1 MKKIISIFAAVA
13 LALGVAGCSN
23 DGSSLFYNDLHDAV
37 VSPLYIEGDI
47 VESRTALTM
56 LSNTEQE
63 FKFTYKNTMSSW
75 GGGKG
80 VANFK
85 IVRDSSGWLKDWG
98 AEKDTTVNLV
108 VNADY
113 TNLAAR
119 DAANDN
125 PGNIVLKDLAE
136 NQEYVLKVNY
146 NAVAGTV
153 ALKCEGKVVSY
164 PELKVVFVSDDG
176 KVGFKEETIPM
187 TRTDKTFKYVFTP
200 KEEDTLYFYIS
211 DGNYLYWGNDGK
223 ILPAKLDLDND
234 TDKLS
239 AVTIEKNNEG
249 VIPAY
254 SISVDVAELP
264 EISISAGVD
273 DTSILGRYG
282 VIGITDWD
290 NVYKLTKEEDGLYSF
305 EFTNTGSEVSFALT
319 EIANKW
325 KTRFFMGNSGADY
338 QQGDV
343 VDVVDDAT
351 AVKYGEELNY
361 APIVYYTSNPGLG
374 GKNIKVIGLPYTT
387 GHKMKLYF
395 KVVNEAEKKVSVA
408 CIAADD
414 TVPAGDYDK
423 SNFDSCYKL
432 NNITH
437 VRSSA
442 GDKEITWGSKESD
455 GSYIGTVEFP
465 VGTNIGDWGNNCLE
479 FGVTGNDGWNK
490 KYVGAT
496 ITENGAYVELT
507 PGNGSN
513 NKCTTIVSGTTTKKV
528 TIYIKSTADK
538 LHAKIVTE

>member
-176 KVGFKEETIPM
+176 KGGFKEETIPM

-211 DGNYLYWGNDGK
+211 DGNYLYWDKDGK
-223 ILPAKLDLDND
+223 ILTEKLDLEKNS
-234 TDKLS
+234 DKLS
-239 AVTIEKNNEG
+239 EVTIEKNNEG

-254 SISVDVAELP
+254 SISVDVAALP

-273 DTSILGRYG
+273 DTSILGRADIFG
-282 VIGITDWD
+282 AMFGWSAS
-290 NVYKLTKEEDGLYSF
+290 KLTRIDESTYEV
-305 EFTNTGSEVSFALT
+305 EFTAEEPSSEYAIREKAGSWSVGRWFTGSAGDAEHPATDKMAEPAVAG
-319 EIANKW
+319 KD
-325 KTRFFMGNSGADY
+325 KNSA
-338 QQGDV
+338 
-343 VDVVDDAT
+343 
-351 AVKYGEELNY
+351 EEFEL
-361 APIVYYTSNPGLG
+361 VYYKGDAGTAGTNA
-374 GKNIKVIGLPYTT
+374 KIIGLPYKP
-387 GHKMKLYF
+387 GYVFVMQF
-395 KVVNEAEKKVSVA
+395 KIKDASKKEITVKVYPKDGQTIAPSDWEKPSVINLEGYGARGLNGKWGDDDLDPSVIGFTKQSNGDYTLDFVASGAESDFKIANVSWTA
-408 CIAADD
+408 YPLDDQGNCQNIAADG
-414 TVPAGDYDK
+414 TPVKFYKGDSGM
-423 SNFDSCYKL
+423 SNPKL
-432 NNITH
+432 
-437 VRSSA
+437 
-442 GDKEITWGSKESD
+442 
-455 GSYIGTVEFP
+455 
-465 VGTNIGDWGNNCLE
+465 
-479 FGVTGNDGWNK
+479 TGM
-490 KYVGAT
+490 
-496 ITENGAYVELT
+496 ENGKSYKMTVT
-507 PGNGSN
+507 PSEDYITV
-513 NKCTTIVSGTTTKKV
+513 KVS
-528 TIYIKSTADK
+528 
-538 LHAKIVTE
+538 KIN

>member
-47 VESRTALTM
+47 ASPRTALTM

-63 FKFTYKNTMSSW
+63 FKFTYKNDMSAW

-119 DAANDN
+119 DATNDN
-125 PGNIVLKDLAE
+125 PGNIVIKDLAE

-176 KVGFKEETIPM
+176 KGGFKEETIPM

-200 KEEDTLYFYIS
+200 KEEDILYFYIS
-211 DGNYLYWGNDGK
+211 DGNYLYWDRDGK
-223 ILPAKLDLDND
+223 ILTEKLDLEKNSN
-234 TDKLS
+234 KLS
-239 AVTIEKNNEG
+239 EVTIEKNNEG

-254 SISVDVAELP
+254 SISVDVAALP

-273 DTSILGRYG
+273 DTSILGRADIIGAMFEWNASKLTRIDESTYEVEFTANESSYEYDIREKAGSWSVGRWFTGSAGDAEHPATDKMAEPAVAGKDKNSAEEFELVYYKGDPGITGTNAKITGLPYKAGYVFVMQFKIKDASKKEITVKVYPKDGQTIAPSDWEKPSVINLEGYG
-282 VIGITDWD
+282 ARGLNDKWGDADLDPSVIGF
-290 NVYKLTKEEDGLYSF
+290 TKQSNGDYTLDFVASGAES
-305 EFTNTGSEVSFALT
+305 EFK
-319 EIANKW
+319 IANVSW
-325 KTRFFMGNSGADY
+325 TAY
-338 QQGDV
+338 P
-343 VDVVDDAT
+343 VDDQGQCQDMAADGI
-351 AVKYGEELNY
+351 AVKYYKGDSGM
-361 APIVYYTSNPGLG
+361 SNPKLNGMAT
-374 GKNIKVIGLPYTT
+374 GKSYRMTVTPSEDYITV
-387 GHKMKLYF
+387 
-395 KVVNEAEKKVSVA
+395 KVS
-408 CIAADD
+408 
-414 TVPAGDYDK
+414 
-423 SNFDSCYKL
+423 
-432 NNITH
+432 
-437 VRSSA
+437 
-442 GDKEITWGSKESD
+442 EI
-455 GSYIGTVEFP
+455 
-465 VGTNIGDWGNNCLE
+465 N
-479 FGVTGNDGWNK
+479 
-490 KYVGAT
+490 
-496 ITENGAYVELT
+496 
-507 PGNGSN
+507 
-513 NKCTTIVSGTTTKKV
+513 
-528 TIYIKSTADK
+528 
-538 LHAKIVTE
+538 

>member
-47 VESRTALTM
+47 ASPRTALTM

-63 FKFTYKNTMSSW
+63 FKFTYKNDMSAW

-119 DAANDN
+119 DATNDN
-125 PGNIVLKDLAE
+125 PGNIVIKDLAE

-176 KVGFKEETIPM
+176 KGGFKEETIPM

-211 DGNYLYWGNDGK
+211 DGNYLYWDKDGK
-223 ILPAKLDLDND
+223 ILTEKLDLEKNS
-234 TDKLS
+234 DKLS
-239 AVTIEKNNEG
+239 EVTIEKNNEG

-254 SISVDVAELP
+254 SISVDVAALP

-273 DTSILGRYG
+273 DTSILGRADI
-282 VIGITDWD
+282 IGAMFGWTAS
-290 NVYKLTKEEDGLYSF
+290 KLTRIDESTYEV
-305 EFTNTGSEVSFALT
+305 EFTANESSYEYDIREKAGSWSVGRWFTGSAGDAEHPATDKMAEPAVAG
-319 EIANKW
+319 KD
-325 KTRFFMGNSGADY
+325 KNSA
-338 QQGDV
+338 
-343 VDVVDDAT
+343 
-351 AVKYGEELNY
+351 EEFEL
-361 APIVYYTSNPGLG
+361 VYYKGDPGMSG
-374 GKNIKVIGLPYTT
+374 TNAKITGLPYKT
-387 GHKMKLYF
+387 GYVFVMQF
-395 KVVNEAEKKVSVA
+395 KIKDASKKEITVKVYPKDGQTIAPSDWEKPSVINLEGYGARGLNGKWGDDDLAPSVIGFTKQSNGDYTLDFIASGAESAFKIANVSWTA
-408 CIAADD
+408 YPLDDQGNCQNIAADG
-414 TVPAGDYDK
+414 TSVKFYKGD
-423 SNFDSCYKL
+423 SGM
-432 NNITH
+432 NN
-437 VRSSA
+437 
-442 GDKEITWGSKESD
+442 
-455 GSYIGTVEFP
+455 P
-465 VGTNIGDWGNNCLE
+465 NL
-479 FGVTGNDGWNK
+479 TGM
-490 KYVGAT
+490 
-496 ITENGAYVELT
+496 ENGKSYRMTVT
-507 PGNGSN
+507 PSEDYITV
-513 NKCTTIVSGTTTKKV
+513 KVS
-528 TIYIKSTADK
+528 
-538 LHAKIVTE
+538 KIN

>member
-176 KVGFKEETIPM
+176 KGGVKEETIPM

-239 AVTIEKNNEG
+239 AVTIEKNKEG

-290 NVYKLTKEEDGLYSF
+290 DVYKLTKEEDGLYSF

-325 KTRFFMGNSGADY
+325 KTRFFMGNSGAYY

-374 GKNIKVIGLPYTT
+374 GKNIKVTGLPYTT

-432 NNITH
+432 NNIKY
-437 VRSSA
+437 VCSCA
-442 GDKEITWGSKESD
+442 GNKEITWGSKESD

-465 VGTNIGDWGNNCLE
+465 VGTPIGDWGKACLQ
-479 FGVTGNDGWNK
+479 FGVTDTTSWGK
-490 KYVGAT
+490 KYTGAT
-496 ITENGAYVELT
+496 ITENGGYVELT
-507 PGNGSN
+507 QGANDN
-513 NKCTTIVSGTTTKKV
+513 NECTTISSGNTTKKV

-538 LHAKIVTE
+538 LYAKIVTE

>member
-63 FKFTYKNTMSSW
+63 FKFTYKNDMSAW

-85 IVRDSSGWLKDWG
+85 IVRDSLGWLKDWG

-176 KVGFKEETIPM
+176 KGGVKEETIPM

-239 AVTIEKNNEG
+239 VVTIEKNKEG

-264 EISISAGVD
+264 EISISAG
-273 DTSILGRYG
+273 
-282 VIGITDWD
+282 
-290 NVYKLTKEEDGLYSF
+290 
-305 EFTNTGSEVSFALT
+305 
-319 EIANKW
+319 
-325 KTRFFMGNSGADY
+325 
-338 QQGDV
+338 
-343 VDVVDDAT
+343 
-351 AVKYGEELNY
+351 
-361 APIVYYTSNPGLG
+361 
-374 GKNIKVIGLPYTT
+374 
-387 GHKMKLYF
+387 
-395 KVVNEAEKKVSVA
+395 
-408 CIAADD
+408 
-414 TVPAGDYDK
+414 YDK

-432 NNITH
+432 NNIKY
-437 VRSSA
+437 VCSCA
-442 GDKEITWGSKESD
+442 GNKEITWGSKESD
-455 GSYIGTVEFP
+455 GSYIGIVEFP
-465 VGTNIGDWGNNCLE
+465 VGTTIGDWGKDCLQ
-479 FGVTGNDGWNK
+479 FGVTDTTSWGK
-490 KYVGAT
+490 KYTGAA
-496 ITENGAYVELT
+496 ITENGDYVELT
-507 PGNGSN
+507 QGANDN
-513 NKCTTIVSGTTTKKV
+513 NECTTISSGNTTKKV

-538 LHAKIVTE
+538 LYAKIVTE

>member
-125 PGNIVLKDLAE
+125 PGNIVIKDLAE

-176 KVGFKEETIPM
+176 KGGFKEETIPM

-200 KEEDTLYFYIS
+200 KEEGTLYFYIS
-211 DGNYLYWGNDGK
+211 DGNYLYWGKDGK
-223 ILPAKLDLDND
+223 ILPAKLDLKKD

-239 AVTIEKNNEG
+239 EITIEKNNEG

-351 AVKYGEELNY
+351 AVK
-361 APIVYYTSNPGLG
+361 
-374 GKNIKVIGLPYTT
+374 
-387 GHKMKLYF
+387 
-395 KVVNEAEKKVSVA
+395 
-408 CIAADD
+408 
-414 TVPAGDYDK
+414 
-423 SNFDSCYKL
+423 
-432 NNITH
+432 
-437 VRSSA
+437 
-442 GDKEITWGSKESD
+442 
-455 GSYIGTVEFP
+455 
-465 VGTNIGDWGNNCLE
+465 
-479 FGVTGNDGWNK
+479 
-490 KYVGAT
+490 
-496 ITENGAYVELT
+496 
-507 PGNGSN
+507 
-513 NKCTTIVSGTTTKKV
+513 
-528 TIYIKSTADK
+528 
-538 LHAKIVTE
+538 